1 MKKIF
6 CYLSMSLT
14 FMFAFILFTGCTMD
28 HEQEPNIPQKEITY
42 TAPIQSSPPSEVDYS
57 NYTTYYF
64 DGDSGND
71 SNSGRSPIAAKRTVE
86 SIIGIARM
94 ASANNP
100 IRILLKRGSKFPGE
114 LTLSGYAASADQP
127 LVLDAYGDEEDG
139 MPILS
144 GLGADTDT
152 AYPVVLITEGNTRL
166 YNIEITDPYA
176 YQGIFVNTV
185 RAGAMENIVIEHCY
199 VHDINFFWD
208 DRFDPNNP
216 PTDPD
221 ELDSICPESD
231 STGTK
236 YGRAY
241 YRNYGGIVFYNNTPL
256 SVGASW
262 YENVY
267 VRYCTVER
275 VARSGIYMG
284 MRWNNAPGIGYGNN
298 KYVEGSDRDDSY
310 NNVQEGIGY
319 FMHKNVNFIG
329 NHLNIIAGDGIML
342 AGKDSFLEGN
352 VCYRAN
358 YLGRLGRPIGTN
370 AAYQYFNA
378 GIWVND
384 SYNVVFQNNEAAYTF
399 LRNGA
404 GDGEGFDID
413 ISCRNIYFQ
422 NNYAHHNEGGGLL
435 LCNNSASLYRY
446 DAEGNIISPQGQME
460 TLTGDWGDNYVRN
473 NVFAYNGT
481 TADSSRSAFLTICR
495 QVDDL
500 YCYNNTV
507 ILGSIE
513 NQAIINIEDTRA
525 SKGHYYANNIFYS
538 EQPTVARMNIALL
551 NEPVFKNNL
560 YFNLT
565 GAYENTGEVENGT
578 AILDVDPQIELPSDY
593 DGINKMTY
601 FAGNNPLLYTLGILI
616 DGSLE
621 FDPCGASAKGVAYIG
636 AFAQKGREN
645 EIL

>member
-1 MKKIF
+1 MKYMLQICCKNNNI
-6 CYLSMSLT
+6 YKEVPIGSSL
-14 FMFAFILFTGCTMD
+14 L
-28 HEQEPNIPQKEITY
+28 EIY
-42 TAPIQSSPPSEVDYS
+42 REFDLNLPYQVVSAKVNNRSE
-57 NYTTYYF
+57 
-64 DGDSGND
+64 
-71 SNSGRSPIAAKRTVE
+71 
-86 SIIGIARM
+86 
-94 ASANNP
+94 
-100 IRILLKRGSKFPGE
+100 
-114 LTLSGYAASADQP
+114 
-127 LVLDAYGDEEDG
+127 
-139 MPILS
+139 
-144 GLGADTDT
+144 GL
-152 AYPVVLITEGNTRL
+152 
-166 YNIEITDPYA
+166 
-176 YQGIFVNTV
+176 
-185 RAGAMENIVIEHCY
+185 
-199 VHDINFFWD
+199 NF
-208 DRFDPNNP
+208 R
-216 PTDPD
+216 
-221 ELDSICPESD
+221 
-231 STGTK
+231 
-236 YGRAY
+236 
-241 YRNYGGIVFYNNTPL
+241 VYNNKDIEFLDVRDPSGMRT
-256 SVGASW
+256 
-262 YENVY
+262 Y
-267 VRYCTVER
+267 VRSLCFVLYKAVNELFPQ
-275 VARSGIYMG
+275 G
-284 MRWNNAPGIGYGNN
+284 
-298 KYVEGSDRDDSY
+298 KLYVEHPVSK
-310 NNVQEGIGY
+310 GY
-319 FMHKNVNFIG
+319 FCN
-329 NHLNIIAGDGIML
+329 L
-342 AGKDSFLEGN
+342 
-352 VCYRAN
+352 
-358 YLGRLGRPIGTN
+358 RLGRPIGTN
-370 AAYQYFNA
+370 AAYQYFSA